1 MRKTNGNQTDDRER
15 LSISDDDEICGT
27 RIEYIRAFLNSTA
40 FLKICTLRRK
50 PYRTATEIAMP
61 RFEDLG

>member
-27 RIEYIRAFLNSTA
+27 RIYSCIFKQRGVFKNLYVTE
-40 FLKICTLRRK
+40 KIVSDC
-50 PYRTATEIAMP
+50 
-61 RFEDLG
+61 D